1 MHSGKNPPFQSDA
14 NFRLGAAVLAML
26 VVDIEEAGA
35 GTRTVVLGPAI
46 PASWG
51 GGRVS
56 GLRVRGGG
64 KVDFRWDQMGVV
76 TWARAEGKRV
86 KFVNKEG
93 KVVEVV

>member
-14 NFRLGAAVLAML
+14 NFGLGAAVLAML

-56 GLRVRGGG
+56 GLRVRGG
-64 KVDFRWDQMGVV
+64 
-76 TWARAEGKRV
+76 EGG
-86 KFVNKEG
+86 F
-93 KVVEVV
+93 